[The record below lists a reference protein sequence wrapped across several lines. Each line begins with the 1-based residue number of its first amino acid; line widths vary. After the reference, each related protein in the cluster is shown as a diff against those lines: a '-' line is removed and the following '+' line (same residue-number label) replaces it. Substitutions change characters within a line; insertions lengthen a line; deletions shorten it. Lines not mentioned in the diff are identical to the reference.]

1 MSMDVMTRCGI
12 LFHEA
17 PKGKN
22 YIYFALCRTKLKI
35 DIVLFR
41 STSRSAYKIR
51 NVDVVF
57 ETLEDVAL
65 YITEV
70 FEESTLPQPTI
81 KKSSIFHGIH
91 FVDDEKWFLVGC
103 MPFDLGVESRTL
115 GYFKDKKLA
124 AKYSDI
130 LRRNF
135 PLGMDLWG

>member
-1 MSMDVMTRCGI
+1 MDVMTRSGI
-12 LFHEA
+12 MFFEA

-22 YIYFALCRTKLKI
+22 YIYYSLCRTKLKI
-35 DIVLFR
+35 DVVLFR
-41 STSRSAYKIR
+41 STSRNAYKIR
-51 NVDVVF
+51 NLNVVF
-57 ETLEDVAL
+57 ETLEDVGL

-70 FEESTLPQPTI
+70 FEGSTLPQPKTQ
-81 KKSSIFHGIH
+81 KSSIFHGIN

-124 AKYSDI
+124 AKYCDI

-135 PLGMDLWG
+135 PLGMDLWD